1 MGVGELE
8 MKLDFHLAYEYN
20 PSKKKIPS
28 SV

>member
-8 MKLDFHLAYEYN
+8 MKLDFRLSYEYN
-20 PSKKKIPS
+20 PSKKKILS